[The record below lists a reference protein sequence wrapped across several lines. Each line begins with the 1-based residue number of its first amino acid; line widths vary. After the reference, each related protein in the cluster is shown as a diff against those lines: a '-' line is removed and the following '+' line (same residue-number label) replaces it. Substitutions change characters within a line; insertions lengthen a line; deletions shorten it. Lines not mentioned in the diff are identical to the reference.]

1 MLGITQVIVVALALI
16 ARKSCAG
23 WLSLALVMWSLL
35 TLGLV
40 PVLIFGPLISFGF
53 AAPATAWPLFA
64 LADVLL
70 LTCAMT
76 IGDIAADGPAH
87 YWIPILRDSAP
98 LREQR
103 MVHWI
108 GVICG
113 IGYFLSLIPLG
124 LAFGT
129 PKALA
134 VTAFAWGLVIIPIGI
149 WLYRRSNSPWWR
161 RSKAR
166 KQSGSDS

>member
-1 MLGITQVIVVALALI
+1 MLGISQVIVVALALI
-16 ARKSCAG
+16 ARKSCGG
-23 WLSLALVMWSLL
+23 WLSLALVMLSLL

-40 PVLIFGPLISFGF
+40 PVLVFGPLISFGF
-53 AAPATAWPLFA
+53 AAPAAAWPLFA
-64 LADVLL
+64 LADALL

-87 YWIPILRDSAP
+87 YLIPILRDSAP
-98 LREQR
+98 LHQQR

-113 IGYFLSLIPLG
+113 VGYFLSLIPLG
-124 LAFGT
+124 LSFST

-134 VTAFAWGLVIIPIGI
+134 VGIFVWGLVVIPIVI
-149 WLYRRSNSPWWR
+149 WLYRRSASR
-161 RSKAR
+161 RRRLKAR
-166 KQSGSDS
+166 KQSSSDS